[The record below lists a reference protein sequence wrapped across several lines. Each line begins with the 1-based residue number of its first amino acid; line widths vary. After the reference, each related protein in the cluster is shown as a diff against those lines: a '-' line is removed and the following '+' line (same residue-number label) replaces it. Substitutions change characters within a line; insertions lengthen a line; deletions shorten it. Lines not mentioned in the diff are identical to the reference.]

1 VSVSVLV
8 KLTPRGLQCPPGDF
22 FIDPWESVDCA
33 VLTHAHSDH
42 ARTGSRVY
50 HAVRESQAIL
60 EHRLGP
66 DHNFVWHEYGERFAL
81 GPVTVSL
88 HPAGHILG
96 SAQVRMEYE
105 GTVWVVTGDY
115 KRQPDPTCRPFEVV
129 PCGGLVTE
137 ATFGLP
143 IYQWPDTEVVAGDIY
158 QWWQKNR
165 SLGRN
170 SLLGCYAL
178 GKAQRLLAALGR
190 LSDEP
195 IHTHTATENMVQIY
209 RDRGLHLPATTR
221 IQDSKEKL
229 SGALIL
235 APPSALGSPW
245 ARRFGDA
252 ATGFASGWMQIR
264 GNRRRRGYDRGFVL
278 SDHADWKGL
287 LDSIEASGARKVLV
301 THGYSEELARY
312 LVGQGLDAEP
322 LATHFEGEGDA

>member
-1 VSVSVLV
+1 MSVSVLV

-22 FIDPWESVDCA
+22 YIDPWEPVDCA

-50 HAVRESQAIL
+50 HAVRDSQPIL
-60 EHRLGP
+60 EHRLG
-66 DHNFVWHEYGERFAL
+66 DEAHFIWHEYGERFAL

-96 SAQVRMEYE
+96 SAQVRIEYE

-115 KRQPDPTCRPFEVV
+115 KTQPDPTCRPFEVV
-129 PCGGLVTE
+129 PCDGLVTE

-143 IYQWPDTEVVAGDIY
+143 IYDWPDTDEVAAEVYA
-158 QWWQKNR
+158 WWQKNR
-165 SLGRN
+165 ALGRN

-178 GKAQRLLAALGR
+178 GKAQRLLAALGKI
-190 LSDEP
+190 SDEP
-195 IHTHTATENMVQIY
+195 IYTHTATENIVQMY
-209 RDRGLHLPATTR
+209 RDLGVTLPPTLRVQEAP
-221 IQDSKEKL
+221 KKL

-235 APPSALGSPW
+235 APPSSLGSPW

-264 GNRRRRGYDRGFVL
+264 GNRRRRGYDKGFVL

-287 LDSIEASGARKVLV
+287 LSTIENTRARKVLV

-312 LVGQGLDAEP
+312 LAGQGLDAEP
-322 LATHFEGEGDA
+322 LATHFQGEGDA